1 MLKENIQ
8 DQLINGQM
16 EEVKH
21 MIFQD
26 NAVKKSLCIIFG
38 STSRLKNNNENL
50 FLRDNLHG
58 YRLKS
63 VKRR

>member
-38 STSRLKNNNENL
+38 STSRLKNNNKNL
-50 FLRDNLHG
+50 FLRDKLHG

-63 VKRR
+63 VKRK

>member
-50 FLRDNLHG
+50 FLRDKLHG

-63 VKRR
+63 VKRK

>member
-63 VKRR
+63 VKRK